1 MLDLDLSGRHALVC
15 GASQG
20 IGRATAFALAEHG
33 ADVTVLARSRELLE
47 ALAATLPKRDGQRHG
62 FLVADLRDRAALRTS
77 VAALAAER
85 PVAILVNNTGGP
97 PGGPITSSSA
107 AVISTDFPGDT
118 PFPFLFAAS
127 ACGFPCFALA
137 AALTRA
143 ASSSRASSISAGST
157 CPG

>member
-77 VAALAAER
+77 VAALAA
-85 PVAILVNNTGGP
+85 
-97 PGGPITSSSA
+97 TSRIASSA
-107 AVISTDFPGDT
+107 PLMPVRPSSKRTMISMYCDVWPE
-118 PFPFLFAAS
+118 
-127 ACGFPCFALA
+127 
-137 AALTRA
+137 
-143 ASSSRASSISAGST
+143 
-157 CPG
+157 